1 MPSHSPDEAS
11 LDAMI
16 RAFLTAWGLGD
27 LDRVMARL
35 TDDAVY
41 HNMPMEPI
49 VGREAIGRF
58 VARHADRP
66 PRRIEIHHQVVAG
79 NIVMN
84 ERTDY
89 ATINGRAVVL
99 PICGVFEIDGDRIRA
114 WREYF
119 DAGMLRSA
127 ILGPTG

>member
-1 MPSHSPDEAS
+1 
-11 LDAMI
+11 
-16 RAFLTAWGLGD
+16 
-27 LDRVMARL
+27 
-35 TDDAVY
+35 
-41 HNMPMEPI
+41 MPMEPI
-49 VGREAIGRF
+49 VGRKAIGEF

-66 PRRIEIHHQVVAG
+66 PRRVEIHHQVVAG

-99 PICGVFEIDGDRIRA
+99 PICGVFEIAGDRIRA

-119 DAGMLRSA
+119 DAGTLRAA
-127 ILGPTG
+127 ILGPTE